1 MESKIVLG
9 GRFRVFED
17 GSINRI
23 KDGVEKPAAVHY
35 TGRDG
40 KYGAV
45 SYMLNGKE
53 KRAYVHRLVAAAF
66 VPNPEKKR
74 QVNHIDGDTRNN
86 AASNLEWV
94 TAKENIRHA
103 YDTGLADPLATAE
116 PCVECGDFTN
126 AKDGLCVKC
135 KAKQKS
141 REKETARRSAQAA
154 CYGNIDLSLLS
165 ERERLYVM
173 RAADGLSVSEIARI
187 YGVSRQ
193 AVDAALLTAQK
204 KQTGE
209 LVSASYRA
217 KTNELARLTAR
228 RDKLLRKLE
237 DATLAA
243 DLAKIKYEAAE
254 QQLAALESA
263 IHKKAPLSA
272 ATLDE
277 AKR

>member
-17 GSINRI
+17 GRVNRI
-23 KDGVEKPAAVHY
+23 RDGVETPAAVCY
-35 TGRDG
+35 TGRNR

-45 SYMLNGKE
+45 TYVQDGKE
-53 KRAYVHRLVAAAF
+53 KSAYVHRLVAAAF

-116 PCVECGDFTN
+116 PCMECGDFTN
-126 AKDGLCVKC
+126 AKDGLCRKC
-135 KAKQKS
+135 KVKQKS
-141 REKETARRSAQAA
+141 VEKETARRSAQAA

-173 RAADGLSVSEIARI
+173 CAADGLSVSEIARM
-187 YGVSRQ
+187 YGVSRP

-254 QQLAALESA
+254 QQLAALGMA
-263 IHKKAPLSA
+263 IHRESPV
-272 ATLDE
+272 
-277 AKR
+277 